1 MKKCIFVTL
10 VISMMLS
17 AMLLIGCGK
26 KDEDVKADE
35 NDKQVEEV
43 AEEEAEEPEPVKEE
57 PEEVVEEEPE
67 EEGLVDRRTDIQKY
81 WNGDWYGWL
90 GMLATGAY
98 DEFNDESYD
107 TCGRIE
113 VDENGDGTL
122 TLWYGYD
129 DGDTYDKPT
138 GIIQIHIDDT
148 IGSGSHGAM
157 ISTGGWMFIEEN
169 EVDEGEIYV
178 KPDEEYSIDCLYIRY
193 KYVDEHG
200 SLSPLFALR
209 PWGYT
214 WEDDSYYEHMDGT
227 MPAFF
232 KWYTPLIEEGW
243 AQPDDFAQEPTK
255 TMEEREI
262 ELIELAS
269 GQSTPI
275 RSDSKKI
282 TISSNKGTEDAD
294 DESYDDSEES
304 NKDSYYNDSTD
315 FENELGSSR
324 ITHGFDK
331 EISNP
336 KITGKSYSWGN
347 LEVNIPDGMEAKNG
361 GIADKN
367 DKNSLQIVKGTK
379 YFIVSQRYELD
390 ALEDVQSTIEIN
402 DADEVYVNV
411 DGVEWEGAYYEY
423 SGSPVWQI
431 YATVD
436 DACIEIMGYGYDFD
450 SAEAQT
456 VLATAK
462 STTPIWE

>member
-1 MKKCIFVTL
+1 MKKRIICILMASILCGTL
-10 VISMMLS
+10 MLT
-17 AMLLIGCGK
+17 GCGK
-26 KDEDVKADE
+26 KETPDAVSVTTENKADGDE
-35 NDKQVEEV
+35 KEAKDDVETDATSSINIGTVNGGISRED
-43 AEEEAEEPEPVKEE
+43 AQETTR
-57 PEEVVEEEPE
+57 

-90 GMLATGAY
+90 GMLATGEY
-98 DEFNDESYD
+98 DEFNDTSYD

-129 DGDTYDKPT
+129 DGDTFNDPT
-138 GIIQIHIDDT
+138 GIVKIHIDDT
-148 IGSGSHGAM
+148 IGEGSHGTL
-157 ISTGGWMFIEEN
+157 ISTGGWMFVEDN
-169 EVDEGEIYV
+169 EVDEGEMYV
-178 KPDEEYSIDCLYIRY
+178 KPDEVYSPDCLYIRY

-214 WEDDSYYEHMDGT
+214 WEDDSGYSTLDGS

-232 KWYTPLIEEGW
+232 KWYTPLIEDGW
-243 AQPDDFAQEPTK
+243 ALPDDFKSEPVK
-255 TMEEREI
+255 TMKEREI
-262 ELIELAS
+262 ELIELAA

-275 RSDSKKI
+275 RSDTDI
-282 TISSNKGTEDAD
+282 DLSSDYDSE
-294 DESYDDSEES
+294 YDD
-304 NKDSYYNDSTD
+304 DAYYNDSTD
-315 FENELGSSR
+315 FENELGSSK

-331 EISNP
+331 DISNP
-336 KITGKSYSWGN
+336 KITGSSYAWGN

-367 DKNSLQIVKGTK
+367 DKNSLQAVKGTK
-379 YFIVSQRYELD
+379 YFIISQRYELD
-390 ALEDVQSTIEIN
+390 ALEDVESTIEMN
-402 DADEVYVNV
+402 DADEVCVTV
-411 DGVEWEGAYYEY
+411 DGTEWEGAYYEY
-423 SGSPVWQI
+423 SGTPVWQI

-436 DACIEIMGYGYDFD
+436 DACIEVMAYGYDFD

-456 VLATAK
+456 ILATAK